1 MSNLQTC
8 ASLQDAT
15 GTLEYRLTNDC
26 MFHVVFQKNPKALL
40 GLCASLLHMH
50 PEEIRSVEVLNP
62 LEFKKMPTDKAFVL
76 DLKVM
81 LNDNRILNFEV
92 QVIDEKDWPE
102 RSLTYTCRAFD
113 HLQKGQSYLDVK
125 PVRHIGFLDYDLK
138 DFTPEFYATYQLLN
152 IKNHE
157 IYSSKFALSVVNL
170 NQIELATEEDRKYGI
185 DHWARLFKATTWEA
199 IKKMAQENEYISSA
213 AETMFESSQD
223 ASMRIFLEG
232 VEEANRIRRGQERR
246 MEEAAATI
254 AKHEAIIAENEATI
268 AKHEAIIAENEATI
282 AKHEA
287 IIVENEATIAKHE
300 AIIVENEATIAKHEA
315 TIVEMD
321 GVIAEKD
328 KMLAKKDE
336 EIARLKALLE
346 KK

>member
-8 ASLQDAT
+8 ISLQDAT
-15 GTLEYRLTNDC
+15 GELDFRLTNDC

-62 LEFKKMPTDKAFVL
+62 FEFKTMPTDKTFIL

-81 LNDNRILNFEV
+81 LNDDRILNFEV
-92 QVIDEKDWPE
+92 QVVDEKDWPE
-102 RSLTYTCRAFD
+102 RSLTYACRTFD
-113 HLQKGQSYLDVK
+113 QLKKGESYLDVK
-125 PVRHIGFLDYDLK
+125 PVRHIGFLDYNLK

-152 IKNHE
+152 VKNHE

-199 IKKMAQENEYISSA
+199 IKQMAQENEYISSA

-223 ASMRIFLEG
+223 RSMRIYLEG
-232 VEEANRIRRGQERR
+232 VEEANRIRRGQERLI
-246 MEEAAATI
+246 EEAAATI
-254 AKHEAIIAENEATI
+254 AKKEALIAEKESVIEKAEAIISEKDKAL
-268 AKHEAIIAENEATI
+268 
-282 AKHEA
+282 
-287 IIVENEATIAKHE
+287 
-300 AIIVENEATIAKHEA
+300 
-315 TIVEMD
+315 
-321 GVIAEKD
+321 AEKD
-328 KMLAKKDE
+328 NELQAQAA
-336 EIARLKALLE
+336 EIARLKALLANN
-346 KK
+346 

>member
-1 MSNLQTC
+1 MANLQTC

-81 LNDNRILNFEV
+81 LNDDRILNFEV

-102 RSLTYTCRAFD
+102 RSLTYACRAFD
-113 HLQKGQSYLDVK
+113 HLKKGDSYLDVK
-125 PVRHIGFLDYDLK
+125 PVRHIGFLDYNLK

-152 IKNHE
+152 VKNHE

-223 ASMRIFLEG
+223 ESMRIFMEG
-232 VEEANRIRRGQERR
+232 VEEANRIRRTQERR

-254 AKHEAIIAENEATI
+254 AKKEAIIAEIEATI
-268 AKHEAIIAENEATI
+268 AKHEALIAEAVATI
-282 AKHEA
+282 TKHET
-287 IIVENEATIAKHE
+287 TIAE
-300 AIIVENEATIAKHEA
+300 AAAT
-315 TIVEMD
+315 
-321 GVIAEKD
+321 IAEKD
-328 KMLAKKDE
+328 DIITKKEE

-346 KK
+346 NK

>member
-8 ASLQDAT
+8 TSLQDAT
-15 GTLEYRLTNDC
+15 GELDFRLTNDC

-40 GLCASLLHMH
+40 GLCASLLHKH

-62 LEFKKMPTDKAFVL
+62 FEFKTMPTDKTFIL

-81 LNDNRILNFEV
+81 LNNDRILNFEV
-92 QVIDEKDWPE
+92 QVVDENNWPE
-102 RSLTYTCRAFD
+102 RSLTYACRTFD
-113 HLQKGQSYLDVK
+113 QLKKGESYLDVK

-138 DFTPEFYATYQLLN
+138 NFTPEFYATYQLLN

-157 IYSSKFALSVVNL
+157 IYTSKFALSVVNL

-199 IKKMAQENEYISSA
+199 IKQMAQENEYISSA

-223 ASMRIFLEG
+223 RSIRIFMEG
-232 VEEANRIRRGQERR
+232 VEEANRIRRGQEIRIER
-246 MEEAAATI
+246 AEATI
-254 AKHEAIIAENEATI
+254 AKKEAIIAE
-268 AKHEAIIAENEATI
+268 K
-282 AKHEA
+282 
-287 IIVENEATIAKHE
+287 
-300 AIIVENEATIAKHEA
+300 EA

-328 KMLAKKDE
+328 EAIAEKDGVIAE
-336 EIARLKALLE
+336 KDAEIARLKALLAVTQQQ
-346 KK
+346 

>member
-1 MSNLQTC
+1 MANLLTC

-26 MFHVVFQKNPKALL
+26 MFHIVFQKNPKALL

-50 PEEIRSVEVLNP
+50 PEEIHSVEVLNP

-76 DLKVM
+76 DLKVR

-92 QVIDEKDWPE
+92 QVIDEEDWPE
-102 RSLTYTCRAFD
+102 RSLTYTCRTFD

-138 DFTPEFYATYQLLN
+138 NFTPEFYATYQILN
-152 IKNHE
+152 IKNYE

-170 NQIELATEEDRKYGI
+170 NQIELATEEDRTYGI

-223 ASMRIFLEG
+223 ESMRIFLEG

-254 AKHEAIIAENEATI
+254 AKHETTI
-268 AKHEAIIAENEATI
+268 AKQ
-282 AKHEA
+282 
-287 IIVENEATIAKHE
+287 
-300 AIIVENEATIAKHEA
+300 EA
-315 TIVEMD
+315 TIVEQNE
-321 GVIAEKD
+321 VIAQKEAAIVEQNEVIAQKD
-328 KMLAKKDE
+328 EMLAKKEE

-346 KK
+346 NK